1 MAYCYDN
8 LKLEK
13 GMYHEA
19 GRSFTQV
26 LESRDPSE
34 QYRGT
39 ALEGL
44 DAFQRQLKRFDI
56 KVKGTGSDVVEKFFR
71 TADSAVLFPEYI
83 ARSVRQGMEEADL
96 LPQLTAAVTRFDGM
110 DYRGGRRGER
120 AAPSRRGDRDPQHHG
135 QGAGESGEAE
145 QAGPDAGGQL

>member
-71 TADSAVLFPEYI
+71 TADSAVLSRSISP
-83 ARSVRQGMEEADL
+83 ARCARVW
-96 LPQLTAAVTRFDGM
+96 
-110 DYRGGRRGER
+110 RRR
-120 AAPSRRGDRDPQHHG
+120 TCCPSSPPR
-135 QGAGESGEAE
+135 
-145 QAGPDAGGQL
+145 

>member
-8 LKLEK
+8 MKLEK

-39 ALEGL
+39 ALRGWMP
-44 DAFQRQLKRFDI
+44 FS
-56 KVKGTGSDVVEKFFR
+56 GSS
-71 TADSAVLFPEYI
+71 SALI
-83 ARSVRQGMEEADL
+83 
-96 LPQLTAAVTRFDGM
+96 
-110 DYRGGRRGER
+110 
-120 AAPSRRGDRDPQHHG
+120 SR
-135 QGAGESGEAE
+135 
-145 QAGPDAGGQL
+145 

>member
-44 DAFQRQLKRFDI
+44 DAFQRQLQRFDI
-56 KVKGTGSDVVEKFFR
+56 KVTGTGSDVVEKFFLPTPPCCSRSISPARCARVWRRR
-71 TADSAVLFPEYI
+71 TCC
-83 ARSVRQGMEEADL
+83 
-96 LPQLTAAVTRFDGM
+96 
-110 DYRGGRRGER
+110 
-120 AAPSRRGDRDPQHHG
+120 PSSPPR
-135 QGAGESGEAE
+135 
-145 QAGPDAGGQL
+145 

>member
-44 DAFQRQLKRFDI
+44 DAFQRQL
-56 KVKGTGSDVVEKFFR
+56 
-71 TADSAVLFPEYI
+71 SALI
-83 ARSVRQGMEEADL
+83 
-96 LPQLTAAVTRFDGM
+96 
-110 DYRGGRRGER
+110 
-120 AAPSRRGDRDPQHHG
+120 SR
-135 QGAGESGEAE
+135 
-145 QAGPDAGGQL
+145 

>member
-56 KVKGTGSDVVEKFFR
+56 KVKGTGSDVVEQFFGS
-71 TADSAVLFPEYI
+71 TAW
-83 ARSVRQGMEEADL
+83 
-96 LPQLTAAVTRFDGM
+96 TT
-110 DYRGGRRGER
+110 
-120 AAPSRRGDRDPQHHG
+120 APSPPRR
-135 QGAGESGEAE
+135 EARRKSCAE
-145 QAGPDAGGQL
+145 